1 MDHKV
6 LAAQRWVNATYAEAD
21 GYVRCRED
29 GVTGWA
35 TMGSLTR
42 ALQIELGLPEVDGVF
57 GADTLAGVGVVGTG
71 STRMN
76 VVQIIQHGL
85 FCKGYWGGDQAGV
98 YDSTTDTSVRELK
111 ADAGL
116 GAADGDVPPK
126 IFKAILTMDAY
137 VIVAGG
143 TGKVR
148 AVQQWL
154 NLRYTD
160 RANFFVI
167 PCDGIFSRDVQR
179 ALYLA
184 VQFELGMSDAQ
195 AGGNFGPGT
204 RDGLRGHPLAP
215 GDTGIWVRIL
225 SAACVFNGRV
235 PGADGLYR
243 EAEFTETFDAGLAGY
258 LRAFQEFSELP
269 VTGTADYATW
279 CQLLVST
286 GDPDRPGAA
295 ADCMTTVTAER
306 ARALWDAGY
315 RIVGRYL
322 DERPSAQPL
331 HKQIQPGELATI
343 FGGGLRVFPISQYSG
358 KTAAYFT
365 HTQGYLDAL
374 GAHAAAAGHGFDAG
388 TVIYFAVDFDA
399 TRPQITSNVI
409 PYFKGVVGGL
419 AHQGKRYVHGVYGSR
434 NVCAQVTRETFA
446 RWSFVS
452 GMSSGFSGNMGFALP
467 ENWSFN
473 QIQTLWVGAGAGR
486 IQIDKNV
493 RRTAADPGV
502 SSVGN
507 PVRPAADF
515 VTHLAA
521 LHGLAVAYGGGD
533 PNRLVL
539 EFLRHEDYDDV
550 MWRQLIGGV
559 DEGFVRFV
567 KNAGVTPLREFTDP
581 FHGIGLK
588 VSHLAAA
595 CNAVHVAPPPLPIVA
610 ENGSDVAG
618 WGGDLMTFYGEWRR
632 DSGSYA
638 SGYTYCAER
647 LAKPVGEGTFKLRD
661 LVEDADAYNLA
672 VRVRSG
678 ESIAQAAGS
687 YYLHGGHVT
696 RFAQFYE
703 NRFMG
708 EPETVAK
715 LARRVLTDD
724 VDPVISL
731 GRAYLIETTGGVPT
745 IPPFALPAAML
756 DAFVSGFVA
765 TLLARVEEENPS

>member
-6 LAAQRWVNATYAEAD
+6 LAAQRWVNATYADAK

-57 GADTLAGVGVVGTG
+57 GAGTLASVGVVGTG

-76 VVQIIQHGL
+76 VVQILQHGL
-85 FCKGYWGGDQAGV
+85 FCKGYWGGDQPGV
-98 YDSTTDTSVRELK
+98 FDSTTDTSVRELK

-116 GAADGDVPPK
+116 DASDGDVGPK
-126 IFKAILTMDAY
+126 VFKAILTMDAY
-137 VIVAGG
+137 VVVAGG
-143 TGKVR
+143 MGKVR
-148 AVQQWL
+148 AAQQWL
-154 NLRYTD
+154 NSRYTQ
-160 RANFFVI
+160 RPNFFVI

-204 RDGLRGHPLAP
+204 RDGLRAHPLTT
-215 GDTGIWVRIL
+215 GGTGIWVRLL
-225 SAACVFNGRV
+225 SAACVFNGRA
-235 PGADGLYR
+235 PGHG
-243 EAEFTETFDAGLAGY
+243 EAEFTDAFDAGLAGY
-258 LRAFQEFSELP
+258 IRAFQEFAALP

-286 GDPDRPGAA
+286 GDPDRPGTA
-295 ADCMTTVTAER
+295 ADCVTTVTAER

-322 DERPSAQPL
+322 DERPSSSPL
-331 HKQIQPGELATI
+331 HKQIQPGELAAI
-343 FGGGLRVFPISQYSG
+343 FAGGLRVFPISQYSG
-358 KTAAYFT
+358 RTAAYFT
-365 HTQGYLDAL
+365 HAQGYLDAL
-374 GAHAAAAGHGFDAG
+374 GAHAAAVGYGFDAG

-399 TRPQITSNVI
+399 TQPEIESNVV

-419 AHQGKRYVHGVYGSR
+419 ARQGKRYVHGVYGSR
-434 NVCAQVTRETFA
+434 NVCARVTRETFA

-467 ENWSFN
+467 ENWAFN
-473 QIQTLWVGAGAGR
+473 QIQTRWVGAGAGR
-486 IQIDKNV
+486 IEIDKNV
-493 RRTAADPGV
+493 HRASADPGV
-502 SSVGN
+502 ASVGN

-515 VTHLAA
+515 VAHVAA
-521 LHGLAVAYGGGD
+521 LHDLALAYGGGD

-539 EFLRHEDYDDV
+539 EFLRHEDYDDL

-559 DEGFVRFV
+559 DAGFVHFV
-567 KNAGVTPLREFTDP
+567 KDAGLGPLREFTDP

-588 VSHLAAA
+588 VSHLAAT
-595 CNAVHVAPPPLPIVA
+595 CNAVHVAPPPLPVVG
-610 ENGSDVAG
+610 ENASDVAG

-632 DSGSYA
+632 DSASHA
-638 SGYTYCAER
+638 SGYAYCADR
-647 LAKPVGEGTFKLRD
+647 LAKLDGEGTFKLRD

-678 ESIAQAAGS
+678 ETIAQAADS

-696 RFAQFYE
+696 RFGQFYA
-703 NRFMG
+703 NRFRG
-708 EPETVAK
+708 EPQTVAT
-715 LARRVLTDD
+715 LARRVLTNE
-724 VDPVISL
+724 VDLVTSL

-756 DAFVSGFVA
+756 DAFVAGFTA
-765 TLLARVEEENPS
+765 TLLAQVEGEVP